1 MIIDQTLGSQ
11 TSMSTLNWPS
21 LQGLIRHATRW
32 LLPATCAICHTPLT
46 GDATP
51 HFCDA
56 CWSTISLMPPSRCSR
71 CDRPFPSPIATRY
84 SPTHTCQSCATR
96 PPSYTKAWTLYPYVP
111 PLQEALCLY
120 KYRGKVSLAPT
131 LARLMIDQLPPLEP
145 VDLIMPIPLHSER
158 LREREFN
165 QSLLLA
171 DLIGQHLHCPVS
183 YTNLL
188 RIAPSHPQTTLSR
201 KDRLR
206 NLRKAF
212 SLRHPDAVLKKGIL
226 LIDDVYT
233 TGTTVNECAKTL
245 RKAGSGDVYVLTLA
259 RTVESNLI
267 PDRIM
272 AQRSHTLRLLG

>member
-1 MIIDQTLGSQ
+1 MAPAL
-11 TSMSTLNWPS
+11 MSTLSWHS
-21 LQGLIRHATRW
+21 LPGLLRHATRW
-32 LLPATCAICHTPLT
+32 LLPATCSLCGASLT
-46 GDATP
+46 DDATP

-56 CWSTISLMPPSRCSR
+56 CWRTVSLMPPSRCTR

-84 SPTHTCQSCATR
+84 SPTLTCQSCASR
-96 PPSYTKAWTLYPYVP
+96 RPSYTRAWTLYPYVP
-111 PLQEALCLY
+111 PLQDALCLF

-131 LARLMIDQLPPLEP
+131 LARLMIDQLPPLDP
-145 VDLIMPIPLHSER
+145 VDLIMPVPLHHER

-171 DLIGQHLHCPVS
+171 DLIGAHLQRPVS

-188 RIAPSHPQTTLSR
+188 RTAPSRPQTMLSR
-201 KDRLR
+201 NDRLR
-206 NLRKAF
+206 NLRHAF
-212 SLRHPDAVLKKGIL
+212 SLRHPDAIVKQRIL

-245 RKAGSGDVYVLTLA
+245 RKAGSADVYVLTLA
-259 RTVESNLI
+259 RTVESSLV

-272 AQRSHTLRLLG
+272 AERAHALKLLGG

>member
-1 MIIDQTLGSQ
+1 
-11 TSMSTLNWPS
+11 MSTVSWQSFP
-21 LQGLIRHATRW
+21 GLFRYATRW
-32 LLPATCAICHTPLT
+32 LLPTTCSICSTSLT
-46 GDATP
+46 DDTTP

-56 CWSTISLMPPSRCSR
+56 CWSTVSHMPPSRCTR
-71 CDRPFPSPIATRY
+71 CDRPFPSPIATRH
-84 SPTHTCQSCATR
+84 SPTHTCQSCSTHR
-96 PPSYTKAWTLYPYVP
+96 PSYTRAWTLYPYVP
-111 PLQEALCLY
+111 PLQEALCLF
-120 KYRGKVSLAPT
+120 KYRGKITLAPT
-131 LARLMIDQLPPLEP
+131 LARLMIDQLPPLDP
-145 VDLIMPIPLHSER
+145 VDLIMPVPLHSER

-171 DLIGQHLHCPVS
+171 DLIGRHLHCPVS

-188 RIAPSHPQTTLSR
+188 RIVPSQPQTMLSR

-212 SLRHPDAVLKKGIL
+212 SLRHPDRIAKKRIL

-245 RKAGSGDVYVLTLA
+245 RKTGSGDVYVLTLA
-259 RTVESNLI
+259 RTVDSNLV

-272 AQRSHTLRLLG
+272 AERTRAPRLLGG

>member
-1 MIIDQTLGSQ
+1 
-11 TSMSTLNWPS
+11 
-21 LQGLIRHATRW
+21 
-32 LLPATCAICHTPLT
+32 
-46 GDATP
+46 
-51 HFCDA
+51 
-56 CWSTISLMPPSRCSR
+56 
-71 CDRPFPSPIATRY
+71 
-84 SPTHTCQSCATR
+84 
-96 PPSYTKAWTLYPYVP
+96 LYPYVP

-120 KYRGKVSLAPT
+120 KYQGKISLAPT
-131 LARLMIDQLPPLEP
+131 LAGLMIDQLPLLDPM
-145 VDLIMPIPLHSER
+145 DLIIPVPLHSER

-212 SLRHPDAVLKKGIL
+212 SLRHPDAIAQRRIL

-245 RKAGSGDVYVLTLA
+245 RKAGSSDVYVLTLA
-259 RTVESNLI
+259 RTVDSNLF
-267 PDRIM
+267 PDRIL
-272 AQRSHTLRLLG
+272 AQRSHKLRLLG

>member
-1 MIIDQTLGSQ
+1 M
-11 TSMSTLNWPS
+11 
-21 LQGLIRHATRW
+21 
-32 LLPATCAICHTPLT
+32 
-46 GDATP
+46 
-51 HFCDA
+51 
-56 CWSTISLMPPSRCSR
+56 
-71 CDRPFPSPIATRY
+71 
-84 SPTHTCQSCATR
+84 
-96 PPSYTKAWTLYPYVP
+96 
-111 PLQEALCLY
+111 
-120 KYRGKVSLAPT
+120 APT
-131 LARLMIDQLPPLEP
+131 LARLMIDQLPPLDP

-171 DLIGQHLHCPVS
+171 DQIGQHLHCPVS

-188 RIAPSHPQTTLSR
+188 RIAPSPPQTTLSR

-212 SLRHPDAVLKKGIL
+212 SLRHPDAVVKKRIL

-267 PDRIM
+267 PDRT
-272 AQRSHTLRLLG
+272 AVAATDRAADSRRRLSARRRGARGCAPATDTARSWPHHDPTLPHTATPWVIVLAGCPSYGASNDG